1 MGAEVAVRAGGHRLD
16 RPGAGF
22 GALLPNLKP
31 GGPAFFTLALR
42 APALSASSL
51 YAPAPY
57 LRSIVNRSSPMWIDL
72 LFLGGGLTG
81 FALIAVAVSAAER
94 L

>member
-1 MGAEVAVRAGGHRLD
+1 MRAGGIALD
-16 RPGAGF
+16 RPGAGL
-22 GALLPNLKP
+22 GAHLPNPKP
-31 GGPAFFTLALR
+31 GGPASFTLALR
-42 APALSASSL
+42 APALSASPL

-81 FALIAVAVSAAER
+81 FALLAVAVSAAER